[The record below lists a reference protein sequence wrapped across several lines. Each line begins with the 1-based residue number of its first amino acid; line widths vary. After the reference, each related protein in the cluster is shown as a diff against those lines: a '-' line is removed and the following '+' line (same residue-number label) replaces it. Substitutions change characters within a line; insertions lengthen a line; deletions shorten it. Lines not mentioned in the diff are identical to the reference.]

1 MRITLRRLKN
11 LIKEEVKKVIKEDF
25 TNDNHLAIADAL
37 DAIIADFKAGKLEI
51 RGIKIPNNK
60 DTKIPFISFLGK
72 LREKNE
78 KVEEST
84 TLKDIKEVLYENQ
97 VQDIGIQGET
107 IVFYKVYE
115 DEY

>member
-25 TNDNHLAIADAL
+25 EDNHLAIADAL
-37 DAIIADFKAGKLEI
+37 TQIIKEFKAGELEI
-51 RGIKIPNNK
+51 RGINIPNNK
-60 DTKIPFISFLGK
+60 DTNIPFISFLGK
-72 LREKNE
+72 LREING

-84 TLKDIKEVLYENQ
+84 TLKDIEEVLYDNQ
-97 VQDIGIQGET
+97 VQDIGIQKGLIT
-107 IVFYKVYE
+107 FYKVYE